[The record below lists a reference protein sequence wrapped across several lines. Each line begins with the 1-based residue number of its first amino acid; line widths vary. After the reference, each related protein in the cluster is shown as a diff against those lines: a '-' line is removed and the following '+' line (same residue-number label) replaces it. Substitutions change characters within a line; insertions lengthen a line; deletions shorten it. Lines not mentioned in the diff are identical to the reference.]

1 MDYRTEAEGYY
12 QHTEETAHFRQARA
26 PPSEK
31 RERRQRERE
40 RERERDTERERARER
55 EREVWGGGQ
64 REVNGRV
71 TAHNQ
76 KIAWGRSSGVKAVQA
91 WGMRHGSWAWLDDV
105 TVRDCSAAHILA
117 GVGAEGNVMRHDA
130 TPGDGAEANVAVW
143 LAAALGGDVEGN
155 DV

>member
-1 MDYRTEAEGYY
+1 MIQVLILSLILVLILVLNLIPVLILNLILILSLWQGQPSPTRAKGGVVNLDGHMDYRTEAEGYY

-91 WGMRHGSWAWLDDV
+91 WGMRHGSWA
-105 TVRDCSAAHILA
+105 
-117 GVGAEGNVMRHDA
+117 
-130 TPGDGAEANVAVW
+130 
-143 LAAALGGDVEGN
+143 
-155 DV
+155 